1 MSGDDVNLHSHKNI
15 KGKCTSSKLI
25 IQLLMIILNG
35 MHGETISVI
44 YCYSYE
50 SRKVLI
56 VRESERIC
64 PP

>member
-1 MSGDDVNLHSHKNI
+1 MHM
-15 KGKCTSSKLI
+15 SSKLI

-35 MHGETISVI
+35 MHGETMFCN

-50 SRKVLI
+50 SRKVSY
-56 VRESERIC
+56 RQESERIC